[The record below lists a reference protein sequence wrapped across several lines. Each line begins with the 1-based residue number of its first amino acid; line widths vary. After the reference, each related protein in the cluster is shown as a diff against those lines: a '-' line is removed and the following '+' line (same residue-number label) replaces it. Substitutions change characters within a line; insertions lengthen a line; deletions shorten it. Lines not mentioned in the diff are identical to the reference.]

1 MNGQDYAPGVTLGDW
16 LVVGRSYPGG
26 RGPARRYR
34 LRCGACALERVMTH
48 AEITKTLRRLRRGLA
63 APACPGC
70 AAMVGRR
77 RARTETW
84 GRRREACYAPAAARL
99 PAGTIS
105 AAAAWPVPGRV
116 PC

>member
-1 MNGQDYAPGVTLGDW
+1 MNGQDYAPGVTLGGW
-16 LVVGRSYPGG
+16 TLLGRSYPGG

-34 LRCGACALERVMTH
+34 LRCGDCAAERVITH
-48 AEITKTLRRLRRGLA
+48 GELTKALRRLRRGLA
-63 APACPGC
+63 APACPC
-70 AAMVGRR
+70 AAATTGR

-84 GRRREACYAPAAARL
+84 GRRRETCYTPAAARL

-116 PC
+116 PW